1 MSTIGRPTA
10 ARTANRRRRVL
21 AALAAGASS
30 TPATVEAISSK
41 VGASVAT
48 VRSDLEAIRADAE
61 AEPEADTMPAEL
73 VEQLEA
79 AKSGPEIAAALQAV
93 VSGALRGLVSEPQAR
108 LALEAAKIAARAA
121 GGGAPGPVEPEPGE
135 RSELARA
142 RATGLSDRQIEQ
154 RVGGGGLPQGFLSKA
169 RSGGHTGERSE
180 PSWAR
185 LRAWLDETF
194 PLANAPAAPA
204 PRGGSSATKE
214 ILEAI
219 EVSNDFESL
228 DKLAKRVLQAIVE
241 EDLDASLGRLVVEA
255 IKERRQV
262 LSRSLEEQR
271 ALDSRKPVEI
281 KIVHVN
287 DWRPKADAAAVR
299 AKEEDEA

>member
-1 MSTIGRPTA
+1 MSGPGRPTA
-10 ARTANRRRRVL
+10 SRTANRRRRVL
-21 AALAAGASS
+21 AALAADAAS
-30 TPATVEAISSK
+30 TPATVEAIAAK
-41 VGASVAT
+41 VGATATT
-48 VRSDLEAIRADAE
+48 VRGDLEAIRADAE
-61 AEPEADTMPAEL
+61 AQPETDAMSAEL

-93 VSGALRGLVSEPQAR
+93 VSGALRGIVSEGQAR

-169 RSGGHTGERSE
+169 RSGGHTGPRSE

-185 LRAWLDETF
+185 LRAWLDESF
-194 PLANAPAAPA
+194 PLANAPPTAS
-204 PRGGSSATKE
+204 PRSGSSATQE
-214 ILEAI
+214 ILDAI

-228 DKLAKRVLQAIVE
+228 DKLAKRVMQAIVE
-241 EDLDASLGRLVVEA
+241 EDLDGALGKLVVDA

-287 DWRPKADAAAVR
+287 DWRKKADAAVAR
-299 AKEEDEA
+299 AEDEA